1 MFQSNKYSRGI
12 NRKKKNLSLFS
23 FTIGTSGTC
32 FYKVKKNK
40 RKIIKFE

>member
-32 FYKVKKNK
+32 FYKVKKIRGK
-40 RKIIKFE
+40 L

>member
-1 MFQSNKYSRGI
+1 MFQSNKYSRG
-12 NRKKKNLSLFS
+12 NKKKKNLSLFS
-23 FTIGTSGTC
+23 FTIGTYGTC